1 MTAPSGTWLKANVK
15 LANEVLEL
23 IGRNGVEGLY
33 YLYLNNKASNLKTVC
48 SLPVSPSECKP

>member
-33 YLYLNNKASNLKTVC
+33 YLYLNNKASNLETVC
-48 SLPVSPSECKP
+48 SLPVIPSECKP

>member
-1 MTAPSGTWLKANVK
+1 MTAPRGRDLKANVK

-48 SLPVSPSECKP
+48 SLPAIPSGCKT